1 MKRTSI
7 SWYEYANQFGRGNLT
22 QQRRV
27 VRISRISTVRGRN
40 WPTIFDVD
48 YVDHGQLGGLHLRY
62 NLPRIQR
69 GRRGGE
75 LEKST
80 LLDAMT
86 EAEHLEANSPVLSI
100 SHSSHRSCSDSQLGD
115 ALRSVQR
122 KTSVLLRVSNPAQN
136 GLFQRPACFH
146 DGTAPAYAFNAV
158 RRCYSEMKNRQTG
171 SGRGC
176 EINLALTCPLV
187 NRMKTAAAKEET
199 GAELAAERKG
209 VAATGLRRGYTSKI
223 QPSTR
228 LRYH

>member
-27 VRISRISTVRGRN
+27 VRISRISTVRGRF

-100 SHSSHRSCSDSQLGD
+100 HTVHTAHVATLSSAMLC
-115 ALRSVQR
+115 V
-122 KTSVLLRVSNPAQN
+122 VSNAKRVFCCVFRTLPKMVSFRGPPAFTTEPHQPMRSMP
-136 GLFQRPACFH
+136 FVAVVARWKTDRPEVVE
-146 DGTAPAYAFNAV
+146 DV
-158 RRCYSEMKNRQTG
+158 KS
-171 SGRGC
+171 
-176 EINLALTCPLV
+176 
-187 NRMKTAAAKEET
+187 
-199 GAELAAERKG
+199 
-209 VAATGLRRGYTSKI
+209 TS
-223 QPSTR
+223 
-228 LRYH
+228 L